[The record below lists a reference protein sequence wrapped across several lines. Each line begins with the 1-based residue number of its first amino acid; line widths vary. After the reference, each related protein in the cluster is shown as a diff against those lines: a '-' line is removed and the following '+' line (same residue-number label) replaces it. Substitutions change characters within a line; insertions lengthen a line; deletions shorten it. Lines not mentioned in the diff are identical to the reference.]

1 MSLQTAKIEDKL
13 TSSNELMEAKKGLQL
28 IPAYQ
33 GDIVRNNMSLI
44 DDFDT
49 IDLVDTPK
57 NKSSNQGLLK
67 SREYYKPFEYPQ
79 FFEYFK
85 LQQQA
90 HWLPTEVPMADDI
103 VDFKAKL
110 TAQESNLIIQ
120 VLRFFTQ
127 GDLEV
132 QNNYNQHLVKVFP
145 KPEITMMLTAF
156 AAMETVHVWAYS
168 HLNDT
173 LGLPEVEY
181 KAFREYEAMKN
192 KYEYLQNFSIDTE
205 EDIARNLAVFGGFM
219 EGVALF
225 ASFAIL
231 MNFPRR
237 GLLKNVGQ
245 IITWSIR
252 DESLHSEGVCALFR
266 EFIKERPHLWTAEF
280 KQKLYDACNDMVL
293 LEDNFIDTCF
303 ALGAVEGLC
312 PNDVKKYIRYV
323 ANRRL
328 NDLNLEALY
337 DIKENPLPWLNLMIN
352 GKEHANFFET
362 RATEYAKGA
371 IIDDW

>member
-1 MSLQTAKIEDKL
+1 MDTNTA
-13 TSSNELMEAKKGLQL
+13 TQSPELSKEATELINPELAIVKDNLAEKK
-28 IPAYQ
+28 
-33 GDIVRNNMSLI
+33 
-44 DDFDT
+44 T
-49 IDLVDTPK
+49 
-57 NKSSNQGLLK
+57 KSSTEFKRDILAE
-67 SREYYKPFEYPQ
+67 RAHYKPFEYPQ

-90 HWLPTEVPMADDI
+90 HWLPTEVPMADDL
-103 VDFKAKL
+103 VDFKTKL

-127 GDLEV
+127 GDIEV
-132 QNNYNQHLVKVFP
+132 QNNYNQQLIHLFP

-156 AAMETVHVWAYS
+156 AAMETIHVWAYS

-181 KAFREYEAMKN
+181 KAFLEYEAMKN
-192 KYEYLQNFSIDTE
+192 KYEYIQQFKADTPRN
-205 EDIARNLAVFGGFM
+205 IAKNLAIFGGFM
-219 EGVALF
+219 EGVSLF

-252 DESLHSEGVCALFR
+252 DESLHSEGVSALFR
-266 EFIKERPHLWTAEF
+266 EYIKENPSLWTQGLKDEIY
-280 KQKLYDACNDMVL
+280 QACSDMIE
-293 LEDNFIDTCF
+293 LEDHFIDTCF
-303 ALGAVEGLC
+303 ALGPVEGLK
-312 PNDVKKYIRYV
+312 PDEVKQYIRYI
-323 ANRRL
+323 ANKRL
-328 NDLNLEALY
+328 RDLNLEEKY
-337 DIKENPLPWLNLMIN
+337 DIKDNPLPWLNLMIN

-362 RATEYAKGA
+362 RATEYSKGT
-371 IIDDW
+371 IIDDWE

>member
-1 MSLQTAKIEDKL
+1 MSIEVKDIKDNESAFDQVVEKLDREAEEFVGKLDHATENHISLDATEKKFVAKIHKNL
-13 TSSNELMEAKKGLQL
+13 
-28 IPAYQ
+28 
-33 GDIVRNNMSLI
+33 
-44 DDFDT
+44 FD
-49 IDLVDTPK
+49 
-57 NKSSNQGLLK
+57 Q
-67 SREYYKPFEYPQ
+67 RAYYKPFEYPQ

-110 TAQESNLIIQ
+110 TAQEANLIIQ

-132 QNNYNQHLVKVFP
+132 MNNYNSKLVDVFP
-145 KPEITMMLTAF
+145 KPEIVMMLTSF
-156 AAMETVHVWAYS
+156 ASMETVHTWAYS

-181 KAFREYEAMKN
+181 RAFLEYEAMKE
-192 KYEYLQNFSIDTE
+192 KYEYIQNFDTSSKRGL
-205 EDIARNLAVFGGFM
+205 AKNLAIFGGFM
-219 EGVALF
+219 EGVSLF

-266 EFIKERPHLWTAEF
+266 EFINENQDIWTEDF
-280 KQKLYDACNDMVL
+280 REEIYEACRDMVN
-293 LEDNFIDTCF
+293 LEDRFIDTCF
-303 ALGAVEGLC
+303 ALGPVEGLT
-312 PNDVKKYIRYV
+312 PDQVKQYIRYV
-323 ANRRL
+323 ANKRL
-328 NDLNLEALY
+328 KDLELEAIY
-337 DIKENPLPWLNLMIN
+337 DIPENPLPWLNLMVN

-362 RATEYAKGA
+362 RATEYAKGV
-371 IIDDW
+371 IVDDWE

>member
-1 MSLQTAKIEDKL
+1 MNQETLVQNDLAQAQNLSTINDV
-13 TSSNELMEAKKGLQL
+13 
-28 IPAYQ
+28 I
-33 GDIVRNNMSLI
+33 I
-44 DDFDT
+44 DDFDLVSAP
-49 IDLVDTPK
+49 IVNEGLARVDLLRIRD
-57 NKSSNQGLLK
+57 
-67 SREYYKPFEYPQ
+67 YYKPFEYPQ

-132 QNNYNQHLVKVFP
+132 QNNYNSKLVHIFP

-181 KAFREYEAMKN
+181 KAFRDYEAMKN
-192 KYEYLQNFSIDTE
+192 KYEYLQNFSIETDA
-205 EDIARNLAVFGGFM
+205 DIAKNLAVFGAFM
-219 EGVALF
+219 EGISLF

-252 DESLHSEGVCALFR
+252 DESLHSEGICTLFR
-266 EFIKERPHLWTAEF
+266 EFIKERSYIWTEDF
-280 KQKLYDACNDMVL
+280 KKELYKICDEMVG

-303 ALGAVEGLC
+303 ALGAVEGLTSAE
-312 PNDVKKYIRYV
+312 VKDYIRYI
-323 ANRRL
+323 ANKRL
-328 NDLNLEALY
+328 GDLNLEPIY
-337 DIKENPLPWLNLMIN
+337 DIKENPLPWLNLMVN

>member
-1 MSLQTAKIEDKL
+1 MVTNSQDLSKKAEAIMIDDDIETKDQINKVPEL
-13 TSSNELMEAKKGLQL
+13 TS
-28 IPAYQ
+28 P
-33 GDIVRNNMSLI
+33 
-44 DDFDT
+44 
-49 IDLVDTPK
+49 
-57 NKSSNQGLLK
+57 
-67 SREYYKPFEYPQ
+67 REYYKPFEYPQ

-90 HWLPTEVPMADDI
+90 HWLPTEVPMADDL
-103 VDFKAKL
+103 VDFKTKL

-127 GDLEV
+127 GDIEV
-132 QNNYNQHLVKVFP
+132 QNNYNTSLIPFIP

-181 KAFREYEAMKN
+181 RAFKEYEAMKN
-192 KYEYLQNFSIDTE
+192 KYEYLQ
-205 EDIARNLAVFGGFM
+205 DIKATNKKELAKNLAIFGGFM
-219 EGVALF
+219 EGISLF
-225 ASFAIL
+225 GSFAIL

-266 EFIKERPHLWTAEF
+266 QLIKENPELWTQEF
-280 KQKLYDACNDMVL
+280 QEELYAACDEML
-293 LEDNFIDTCF
+293 KLEDHFVDTCF
-303 ALGAVEGLC
+303 TLGPVEGLT
-312 PNDVKKYIRYV
+312 PSQVKDYLRYI
-323 ANRRL
+323 ANKRL
-328 NDLNLEALY
+328 GDLNLEAKY
-337 DIKENPLPWLNLMIN
+337 DIKDNPLPWMNLMVN

-371 IIDDW
+371 ILDDWED

>member
-1 MSLQTAKIEDKL
+1 MTIE
-13 TSSNELMEAKKGLQL
+13 TT
-28 IPAYQ
+28 
-33 GDIVRNNMSLI
+33 R
-44 DDFDT
+44 
-49 IDLVDTPK
+49 
-57 NKSSNQGLLK
+57 LK
-67 SREYYKPFEYPQ
+67 SEVPPSEIIAVPAETKAPLSQRRSMLKEREYYKPFEYPQ

-90 HWLPTEVPMADDI
+90 HWLPTEVPMADDL
-103 VDFKAKL
+103 VDFKSKL

-127 GDLEV
+127 GDMEV
-132 QNNYNQHLVKVFP
+132 QNNYNTKLVQIFP

-192 KYEYLQNFSIDTE
+192 KYEYLQQFSTKTPKG
-205 EDIARNLAVFGGFM
+205 IAKNLATFGGFM
-219 EGVALF
+219 EGVSLF

-252 DESLHSEGVCALFR
+252 DESLHSEGICALFR
-266 EFIKERPHLWTAEF
+266 EFIKENPSIWTEEF
-280 KQKLYDACNDMVL
+280 KNELYKACDDML
-293 LEDNFIDTCF
+293 KLEDNFIDTCF
-303 ALGAVEGLC
+303 TLGPVEGLK
-312 PNDVKKYIRYV
+312 PEEVKLHIRYV
-323 ANRRL
+323 ANKRL
-328 NDLNLEALY
+328 KDLNLEPQY
-337 DIKENPLPWLNLMIN
+337 EIQENPLPWLNLMVN

-362 RATEYAKGA
+362 RATEYAKGV
-371 IIDDW
+371 IVDDWDS

>member
-1 MSLQTAKIEDKL
+1 MNSQTTTETLISPEAQLSPDLNQVKEDLSQKKA
-13 TSSNELMEAKKGLQL
+13 TS
-28 IPAYQ
+28 PAPSFS
-33 GDIVRNNMSLI
+33 R
-44 DDFDT
+44 
-49 IDLVDTPK
+49 DL
-57 NKSSNQGLLK
+57 LA
-67 SREYYKPFEYPQ
+67 SRAHYKPFEYPQ

-90 HWLPTEVPMADDI
+90 HWLPTEVPMADDL
-103 VDFKAKL
+103 VDFKSKL

-127 GDLEV
+127 GDIEV
-132 QNNYNQHLVKVFP
+132 QNNYNSKLIHLFP
-145 KPEITMMLTAF
+145 KPEVTMMLTAF

-181 KAFREYEAMKN
+181 KAFLEYEAMKN
-192 KYEYLQNFSIDTE
+192 KYEYLQQFKISSKR
-205 EDIARNLAVFGGFM
+205 DIAKNLAIFGGFM
-219 EGVALF
+219 EGVCLF

-252 DESLHSEGVCALFR
+252 DESLHSEGICALFR
-266 EFIKERPHLWTAEF
+266 DYVKENPKLWNQEL
-280 KQKLYDACNDMVL
+280 KDEIYQACRDMIN

-303 ALGAVEGLC
+303 ALGPVEGLK
-312 PNDVKKYIRYV
+312 PDEVKKYIRYI

-328 NDLNLEALY
+328 QDLMLEPIYEEA
-337 DIKENPLPWLNLMIN
+337 KQNPLPWLNLMIN

-362 RATEYAKGA
+362 RATEYSKGA
-371 IIDDW
+371 IIDDWES

>member
-1 MSLQTAKIEDKL
+1 MGYKNFSRRQQVKQELIINMNSKIAVSAPAEIIQDSLL
-13 TSSNELMEAKKGLQL
+13 SFL
-28 IPAYQ
+28 
-33 GDIVRNNMSLI
+33 
-44 DDFDT
+44 DDFDNP
-49 IDLVDTPK
+49 LAEPK
-57 NKSSNQGLLK
+57 NVFVKSDLLK

-103 VDFKAKL
+103 VDFKVKL
-110 TAQESNLIIQ
+110 SAQESNLIIQ

-132 QNNYNQHLVKVFP
+132 QNNYNSRLVHVFP

-156 AAMETVHVWAYS
+156 AAMETIHVWAYS

-192 KYEYLQNFSIDTE
+192 KYEYLQNFDTST
-205 EDIARNLAVFGGFM
+205 DFAIAKNLAVFGAFM
-219 EGVALF
+219 EGVSLF

-252 DESLHSEGVCALFR
+252 DESLHSEGICSLFR
-266 EFIKERPHLWTAEF
+266 EFIAERPYLWTESF
-280 KQKLYDACNDMVL
+280 QNELRDICNDMVL

-303 ALGAVEGLC
+303 ALGPVEGLS
-312 PNDVKKYIRYV
+312 PDEVKLYIRYI
-323 ANRRL
+323 ANKRL
-328 NDLNLEALY
+328 GDLNLAPLY
-337 DIKENPLPWLNLMIN
+337 NIKDNPLPWLNLMVN

-362 RATEYAKGA
+362 RATEYAKGV

>member
-1 MSLQTAKIEDKL
+1 MNAPIATAKLEEKL
-13 TSSNELMEAKKGLQL
+13 ANTNEVLEQSKVVYMQKATSTLVEGPVETVVNK
-28 IPAYQ
+28 
-33 GDIVRNNMSLI
+33 NNALKRSL
-44 DDFDT
+44 
-49 IDLVDTPK
+49 LAA
-57 NKSSNQGLLK
+57 
-67 SREYYKPFEYPQ
+67 REYYKPFEYPQ

-103 VDFKAKL
+103 VDFKSKL

-132 QNNYNQHLVKVFP
+132 QNNYNQQLVHAFP

-156 AAMETVHVWAYS
+156 ASMETVHVWAYS

-173 LGLPEVEY
+173 LGLPDVEY

-192 KYEYLQNFSIDTE
+192 KYEYLQNFSITTDK
-205 EDIARNLAVFGGFM
+205 DIARNLAVFGGFM
-219 EGVALF
+219 EGVSLF

-266 EFIKERPHLWTAEF
+266 EFIKERPEIWTAEF
-280 KQKLYDACNDMVL
+280 REELYQACEDMVK

-303 ALGAVEGLC
+303 ALGAVEGLT
-312 PNDVKKYIRYV
+312 PSDVKKYIRYV
-323 ANRRL
+323 ANKRL
-328 NDLNLEALY
+328 QEINLEAQY
-337 DIKENPLPWLNLMIN
+337 DVKENPLPWLNLMVN

>member
-1 MSLQTAKIEDKL
+1 MAANAKELINLEAAEDKVV
-13 TSSNELMEAKKGLQL
+13 EAKTPEERTIEKKTPGKKALE
-28 IPAYQ
+28 
-33 GDIVRNNMSLI
+33 RN
-44 DDFDT
+44 
-49 IDLVDTPK
+49 
-57 NKSSNQGLLK
+57 LLNE
-67 SREYYKPFEYPQ
+67 RAHYKPFEYPQ

-90 HWLPTEVPMADDI
+90 HWLPTEVPMADDL
-103 VDFKAKL
+103 VDFKTKL
-110 TAQESNLIIQ
+110 TPQESNLIIQ

-127 GDLEV
+127 GDIEV
-132 QNNYNQHLVKVFP
+132 QNNYNSQLIPVFP
-145 KPEITMMLTAF
+145 KPEITMMLTSF

-181 KAFREYEAMKN
+181 SAFREYEAMKN
-192 KYEYLQNFSIDTE
+192 KYEYLQNFKVDTKH
-205 EDIARNLAVFGGFM
+205 DIAKNLAIFGGFM
-219 EGVALF
+219 EGIALF

-252 DESLHSEGVCALFR
+252 DESLHSEGVCAIFR
-266 EFIKERPHLWTAEF
+266 EFIAENPEIWNKEF
-280 KQKLYDACNDMVL
+280 KDEIYQACDEMIE
-293 LEDNFIDTCF
+293 LEDHFIDTCF
-303 ALGAVEGLC
+303 TLGSVEGLK
-312 PNDVKKYIRYV
+312 PEDVKKYLRYI
-323 ANRRL
+323 ANKRL
-328 NDLNLEALY
+328 SDLNLEAKY
-337 DIKENPLPWLNLMIN
+337 DIEENPLPWMNLMVN

-371 IIDDW
+371 IIDDWDD